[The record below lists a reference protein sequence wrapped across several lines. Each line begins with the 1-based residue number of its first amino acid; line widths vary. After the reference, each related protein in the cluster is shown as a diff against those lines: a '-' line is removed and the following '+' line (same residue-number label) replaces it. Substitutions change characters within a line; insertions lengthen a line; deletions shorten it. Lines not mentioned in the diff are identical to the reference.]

1 MSISLELPLFKT
13 SHSLSLLPY
22 NSTSSFS
29 SGKKIKCKRKWKP
42 PYYCSSNSSSSRI
55 RVTMNEND
63 ESCPPSVCENENDS
77 NNKFVQVIAI
87 GSRKDAL
94 LDFCWDSPLNSSS
107 SLQFWNIVTDG
118 SPNVQLQQRLLGKDL
133 TPRIVEAPSF
143 IQTCSKAIILLAS
156 AGYGSDDA
164 GAIDILRT
172 AKSLDCFA
180 IAIIIKPFSFEG
192 QRRLEEVKDL
202 AAKLQ
207 DHINFYIDIDTDR
220 LLEKDSVTLDE
231 ALKTANNAVFLA
243 VNAIS
248 TLSSDMHRKL
258 VDIVHSNVKELKVSE
273 IFKILGIYKEA
284 KIGFGAGSNIKTSIL
299 QAIYDCPFIGA
310 GVKELNGMVIC
321 VVTTS
326 NIIGNNDLQSFL
338 HTFRQIT
345 GYTGETII
353 SFVHEPN
360 LEPDLLV
367 TTVFTLGLVEQAS
380 RKSSIF
386 SRLAHHFPFVFN
398 LLRRNH
404 QQSNDTRGNSE
415 FDNACVSEVIG
426 PPDTS
431 EIENKISNES
441 VSEGFYNYSND
452 ALTLLTD
459 CNNIDASSRSGQSE
473 AEFYESRTEPSN
485 LYDQIVEGTPFQREL
500 LNSWNLGPGY
510 QIAQQWA
517 KERSA
522 DSRASTMIDNLGIFC
537 LPVGV
542 RASEEL
548 DFFCSQQ
555 QEPKTENDVKEPPTG
570 ASFDVMRDFYST
582 AATLL
587 KGKTADV
594 RKKQGVLSTRA
605 ASMLEAER
613 DSPKKWTPVVEIQYR
628 GGIYRGR
635 CQGGLP
641 EGKGRLILE
650 DRSIYEGMW
659 RYGKRSGLG
668 IFYFSNGD
676 VFQGSWR
683 DDMMHGKGWFYFHT
697 GDRWFANF
705 WKGKANGEG
714 RFYSKSGDIFFGRF
728 RDGWRHGDFLCID
741 VGGKRCI
748 EIWDEGVLVSR
759 KQLNS
764 DSGTE

>member
-1 MSISLELPLFKT
+1 MS
-13 SHSLSLLPY
+13 
-22 NSTSSFS
+22 
-29 SGKKIKCKRKWKP
+29 
-42 PYYCSSNSSSSRI
+42 
-55 RVTMNEND
+55 END

-77 NNKFVQVIAI
+77 NNKCVQVIAI

-94 LDFCWDSPLNSSS
+94 LDFCLDSPLNSSS

-118 SPNVQLQQRLLGKDL
+118 SPNVQLQQRFLGKNL

-164 GAIDILRT
+164 GAIDILKT

-192 QRRLEEVKDL
+192 QRRLDEVL
-202 AAKLQ
+202 FESFMLSVIAGGFS
-207 DHINFYIDIDTDR
+207 NIDTDR

-248 TLSSDMHRKL
+248 TLLSDMHRKL
-258 VDIVHSNVKELKVSE
+258 IDIVHSNVKELKVSE
-273 IFKILGIYKEA
+273 IFKILGNYKEA

-321 VVTTS
+321 VVATS

-345 GYTGETII
+345 EYTGETIV

-367 TTVFTLGLVEQAS
+367 TTVVTLGLVEQAS

-404 QQSNDTRGNSE
+404 QQSNDTQGNSE

-426 PPDTS
+426 PPGTS
-431 EIENKISNES
+431 EIENKISDES

-452 ALTLLTD
+452 APTLLTNY
-459 CNNIDASSRSGQSE
+459 NNDASSGSGQSE
-473 AEFYESRTEPSN
+473 AEFYESRTEPPN
-485 LYDQIVEGTPFQREL
+485 LYDQIAEGTPFQREL

-537 LPVGV
+537 LPIGV

-548 DFFCSQQ
+548 DIFCSQQ

-650 DRSIYEGMW
+650 DGSIYEGMW

-714 RFYSKSGDIFFGRF
+714 RFYSKFGDIFFGRF

-741 VGGKRCI
+741 VGGKSFPLP
-748 EIWDEGVLVSR
+748 E
-759 KQLNS
+759 KQA
-764 DSGTE
+764 

>member
-1 MSISLELPLFKT
+1 MV
-13 SHSLSLLPY
+13 
-22 NSTSSFS
+22 
-29 SGKKIKCKRKWKP
+29 KKI
-42 PYYCSSNSSSSRI
+42 
-55 RVTMNEND
+55 ND
-63 ESCPPSVCENENDS
+63 CG
-77 NNKFVQVIAI
+77 
-87 GSRKDAL
+87 GSDEPVVDGDR
-94 LDFCWDSPLNSSS
+94 
-107 SLQFWNIVTDG
+107 NIVTDG
-118 SPNVQLQQRLLGKDL
+118 SPNVQLQQRFLGKNL

-164 GAIDILRT
+164 GAIDILKT

-192 QRRLEEVKDL
+192 QRRLDEAEPEYYGFSL
-202 AAKLQ
+202 S
-207 DHINFYIDIDTDR
+207 YTDIDTDR

-248 TLSSDMHRKL
+248 TLLSDMHRKL
-258 VDIVHSNVKELKVSE
+258 IDIVHSNVKELKVSE
-273 IFKILGIYKEA
+273 IFKILGNYKEA

-321 VVTTS
+321 VVATS

-345 GYTGETII
+345 EYTGETIV

-367 TTVFTLGLVEQAS
+367 TTVVTLGLVEQAS

-404 QQSNDTRGNSE
+404 QQSNDTQGNSE

-426 PPDTS
+426 PPGTS
-431 EIENKISNES
+431 EIENKISDES

-452 ALTLLTD
+452 APTLLTNY
-459 CNNIDASSRSGQSE
+459 NNDASSGSGQSE
-473 AEFYESRTEPSN
+473 AEFYESRTEPPN
-485 LYDQIVEGTPFQREL
+485 LYDQIAEGTPFQREL

-537 LPVGV
+537 LPIGV

-548 DFFCSQQ
+548 DIFCSQQ

-650 DRSIYEGMW
+650 DGSIYEGMW

-714 RFYSKSGDIFFGRF
+714 RFYSKFGDIFFGRF

-741 VGGKRCI
+741 VGGKRYTRI
-748 EIWDEGVLVSR
+748 IIFAGALRFGMRVFL
-759 KQLNS
+759 
-764 DSGTE
+764 

>member
-1 MSISLELPLFKT
+1 MS
-13 SHSLSLLPY
+13 
-22 NSTSSFS
+22 
-29 SGKKIKCKRKWKP
+29 
-42 PYYCSSNSSSSRI
+42 
-55 RVTMNEND
+55 END

-77 NNKFVQVIAI
+77 NNKCVQVIAI

-94 LDFCWDSPLNSSS
+94 LDFCLDSPLNSSS

-118 SPNVQLQQRLLGKDL
+118 SPNVQLQQRFLGKNL

-164 GAIDILRT
+164 GAIDILKT

-192 QRRLEEVKDL
+192 QRRLDEVL
-202 AAKLQ
+202 FESFMLSVIAGGFS
-207 DHINFYIDIDTDR
+207 NIDTDR

-248 TLSSDMHRKL
+248 TLLSDMHRKL
-258 VDIVHSNVKELKVSE
+258 IDIVHSNVKELKVSE
-273 IFKILGIYKEA
+273 IFKILGNYKEA

-321 VVTTS
+321 VVATS

-345 GYTGETII
+345 EYTGETIV

-367 TTVFTLGLVEQAS
+367 TTVVTLGLVEQAS

-404 QQSNDTRGNSE
+404 QQSNDTQGNSE

-426 PPDTS
+426 PPGTS
-431 EIENKISNES
+431 EIENKISDES

-452 ALTLLTD
+452 APTLLTNY
-459 CNNIDASSRSGQSE
+459 NNDASSGSGQSE
-473 AEFYESRTEPSN
+473 AEFYESRTEPPN
-485 LYDQIVEGTPFQREL
+485 LYDQIAEGTPFQREL

-537 LPVGV
+537 LPIGV

-548 DFFCSQQ
+548 DIFCSQQ

-650 DRSIYEGMW
+650 DGSIYEGMW

-714 RFYSKSGDIFFGRF
+714 RFYSKFGDIFFGRF

>member
-1 MSISLELPLFKT
+1 MS
-13 SHSLSLLPY
+13 
-22 NSTSSFS
+22 
-29 SGKKIKCKRKWKP
+29 
-42 PYYCSSNSSSSRI
+42 
-55 RVTMNEND
+55 END

-77 NNKFVQVIAI
+77 NNKCVQVIAI

-94 LDFCWDSPLNSSS
+94 LDFCLDSPLNSSS

-118 SPNVQLQQRLLGKDL
+118 SPNVQLQQ
-133 TPRIVEAPSF
+133 
-143 IQTCSKAIILLAS
+143 S

-164 GAIDILRT
+164 GAIDILKT

-192 QRRLEEVKDL
+192 QRRLDEAEPEYYGFSL
-202 AAKLQ
+202 S
-207 DHINFYIDIDTDR
+207 YTDIDTDR

-248 TLSSDMHRKL
+248 TLLSDMHRKL
-258 VDIVHSNVKELKVSE
+258 IDIVHSNVKELKVSE
-273 IFKILGIYKEA
+273 IFKILGNYKEA

-321 VVTTS
+321 VVATS

-345 GYTGETII
+345 EYTGETIV

-367 TTVFTLGLVEQAS
+367 TTVVTLGLVEQAS

-404 QQSNDTRGNSE
+404 QQSNDTQGNSE

-426 PPDTS
+426 PPGTS
-431 EIENKISNES
+431 EIENKISDES

-452 ALTLLTD
+452 APTLLTNY
-459 CNNIDASSRSGQSE
+459 NNDASSGSGQSE
-473 AEFYESRTEPSN
+473 AEFYESRTEPPN
-485 LYDQIVEGTPFQREL
+485 LYDQIAEGTPFQREL

-537 LPVGV
+537 LPIGV

-548 DFFCSQQ
+548 DIFCSQQ

-605 ASMLEAER
+605 ASMLKERVSEPLRATYPVPMQEAER

-650 DRSIYEGMW
+650 DGSIYEGMW

-714 RFYSKSGDIFFGRF
+714 RFYSKFGDIFFGRF

>member
-1 MSISLELPLFKT
+1 MV
-13 SHSLSLLPY
+13 
-22 NSTSSFS
+22 
-29 SGKKIKCKRKWKP
+29 KKI
-42 PYYCSSNSSSSRI
+42 
-55 RVTMNEND
+55 ND
-63 ESCPPSVCENENDS
+63 CG
-77 NNKFVQVIAI
+77 
-87 GSRKDAL
+87 GSDEPVVDGDR
-94 LDFCWDSPLNSSS
+94 
-107 SLQFWNIVTDG
+107 WNIVTDG
-118 SPNVQLQQRLLGKDL
+118 SPNVQLQQRFLGKNL

-164 GAIDILRT
+164 GAIDILKT

-192 QRRLEEVKDL
+192 QRRLDEVKDL

-207 DHINFYIDIDTDR
+207 DHINFYIGRLNVYDPFLFLLTFGTNGLNKAEPEYYGFSLSYTDIDTDR

-248 TLSSDMHRKL
+248 TLLSDMHRKL
-258 VDIVHSNVKELKVSE
+258 IDIVHSNVKELKVSE
-273 IFKILGIYKEA
+273 IFKILGNYKEA

-321 VVTTS
+321 VVATS

-345 GYTGETII
+345 EYTGETIV

-367 TTVFTLGLVEQAS
+367 TTVVTLGLVEQAS

-404 QQSNDTRGNSE
+404 QQSNDTQGNSE

-426 PPDTS
+426 PPGTS
-431 EIENKISNES
+431 EIENKISDES

-452 ALTLLTD
+452 APTLLTNY
-459 CNNIDASSRSGQSE
+459 NNDASSGSGQSE
-473 AEFYESRTEPSN
+473 AEFYESRTEPPN
-485 LYDQIVEGTPFQREL
+485 LYDQIAEGTPFQREL

-537 LPVGV
+537 LPIGV

-548 DFFCSQQ
+548 DIFCSQQ

-605 ASMLEAER
+605 ASMLKERVSEPLRATYPVPMQEAER

-650 DRSIYEGMW
+650 DGSIYEGMW

-714 RFYSKSGDIFFGRF
+714 RFYSKFGDIFFGRF

-741 VGGKRCI
+741 VGGKSFPLP
-748 EIWDEGVLVSR
+748 E
-759 KQLNS
+759 KQA
-764 DSGTE
+764 

>member
-1 MSISLELPLFKT
+1 MS
-13 SHSLSLLPY
+13 
-22 NSTSSFS
+22 
-29 SGKKIKCKRKWKP
+29 
-42 PYYCSSNSSSSRI
+42 
-55 RVTMNEND
+55 END

-77 NNKFVQVIAI
+77 NNKCVQVIAI

-94 LDFCWDSPLNSSS
+94 LDFCLDSPLNSSS

-118 SPNVQLQQRLLGKDL
+118 SPNVQLQQRFLGKNL

-164 GAIDILRT
+164 GAIDILKT

-192 QRRLEEVKDL
+192 QRRLDEAEPEYYGFSL
-202 AAKLQ
+202 S
-207 DHINFYIDIDTDR
+207 YTDIDTDR

-248 TLSSDMHRKL
+248 TLLSDMHRKL
-258 VDIVHSNVKELKVSE
+258 IDIVHSNVKELKVSE
-273 IFKILGIYKEA
+273 IFKILGNYKEA

-321 VVTTS
+321 VVATS

-345 GYTGETII
+345 EYTGETIV

-367 TTVFTLGLVEQAS
+367 TTVVTLGLVEQAS

-404 QQSNDTRGNSE
+404 QQSNDTQGNSE

-426 PPDTS
+426 PPGTS
-431 EIENKISNES
+431 EIENKISDES

-452 ALTLLTD
+452 APTLLTNY
-459 CNNIDASSRSGQSE
+459 NNDASSGSGQSE
-473 AEFYESRTEPSN
+473 AEFYESRTEPPN
-485 LYDQIVEGTPFQREL
+485 LYDQIAEGTPFQREL

-537 LPVGV
+537 LPIGV

-548 DFFCSQQ
+548 DIFCSQQ

-650 DRSIYEGMW
+650 DGSIYEGMW

-714 RFYSKSGDIFFGRF
+714 RFYSKFGDIFFGRF

-741 VGGKRCI
+741 VGGKSFPLP
-748 EIWDEGVLVSR
+748 E
-759 KQLNS
+759 KQA
-764 DSGTE
+764 

>member
-1 MSISLELPLFKT
+1 MS
-13 SHSLSLLPY
+13 
-22 NSTSSFS
+22 
-29 SGKKIKCKRKWKP
+29 
-42 PYYCSSNSSSSRI
+42 
-55 RVTMNEND
+55 END

-77 NNKFVQVIAI
+77 NNKCVQVIAI

-94 LDFCWDSPLNSSS
+94 LDFCLDSPLNSSS

-118 SPNVQLQQRLLGKDL
+118 SPNVQLQQ
-133 TPRIVEAPSF
+133 
-143 IQTCSKAIILLAS
+143 S

-164 GAIDILRT
+164 GAIDILKT

-192 QRRLEEVKDL
+192 QRRLDEAEPEYYGFSL
-202 AAKLQ
+202 S
-207 DHINFYIDIDTDR
+207 YTDIDTDR

-248 TLSSDMHRKL
+248 TLLSDMHRKL
-258 VDIVHSNVKELKVSE
+258 IDIVHSNVKELKVSE
-273 IFKILGIYKEA
+273 IFKILGNYKEA

-321 VVTTS
+321 VVATS

-345 GYTGETII
+345 EYTGETIV

-367 TTVFTLGLVEQAS
+367 TTVVTLGLVEQAS

-404 QQSNDTRGNSE
+404 QQSNDTQGNSE

-426 PPDTS
+426 PPGTS
-431 EIENKISNES
+431 EIENKISDES

-452 ALTLLTD
+452 APTLLTNY
-459 CNNIDASSRSGQSE
+459 NNDASSGSGQSE
-473 AEFYESRTEPSN
+473 AEFYESRTEPPN
-485 LYDQIVEGTPFQREL
+485 LYDQIAEGTPFQREL

-537 LPVGV
+537 LPIGV

-548 DFFCSQQ
+548 DIFCSQQ

-605 ASMLEAER
+605 ASMLKERVSEPLRATYPVPMQEAER

-650 DRSIYEGMW
+650 DGSIYEGMW

-714 RFYSKSGDIFFGRF
+714 RFYSKFGDIFFGRF

-741 VGGKRCI
+741 VGGKSFPLP
-748 EIWDEGVLVSR
+748 E
-759 KQLNS
+759 KQA
-764 DSGTE
+764 

>member
-13 SHSLSLLPY
+13 SHSVSLLPY
-22 NSTSSFS
+22 NATSSFS

-55 RVTMNEND
+55 RVTMSEND

-77 NNKFVQVIAI
+77 NNKCVQVIAI

-94 LDFCWDSPLNSSS
+94 LDFCLDSPLNSSS

-118 SPNVQLQQRLLGKDL
+118 SPNVQLQQRFLGKNL

-164 GAIDILRT
+164 GAIDILKT

-192 QRRLEEVKDL
+192 QRRLDEVKDL

-248 TLSSDMHRKL
+248 TLLSDMHRKL
-258 VDIVHSNVKELKVSE
+258 IDIVHSNVKELKVSE
-273 IFKILGIYKEA
+273 IFKILGNYKEA

-321 VVTTS
+321 VVATS

-345 GYTGETII
+345 EYTGETIV

-367 TTVFTLGLVEQAS
+367 TTVVTLGLVEQAS

-404 QQSNDTRGNSE
+404 QQSNDTQGNSE

-426 PPDTS
+426 PPGTS
-431 EIENKISNES
+431 EIENKISDES

-452 ALTLLTD
+452 APTLLTNY
-459 CNNIDASSRSGQSE
+459 NNDASSGSGQSE
-473 AEFYESRTEPSN
+473 AEFYESRTEPPN
-485 LYDQIVEGTPFQREL
+485 LYDQIAEGTPFQREL

-537 LPVGV
+537 LPIGV

-548 DFFCSQQ
+548 DIFCSQQ

-650 DRSIYEGMW
+650 DGSIYEGMW

-714 RFYSKSGDIFFGRF
+714 RFYSKFGDIFFGRF

>member
-13 SHSLSLLPY
+13 SHSVSLLPY
-22 NSTSSFS
+22 NATSSFS

-55 RVTMNEND
+55 RVTMSEND

-77 NNKFVQVIAI
+77 NNKCVQVIAI

-94 LDFCWDSPLNSSS
+94 LDFCLDSPLNSSS

-118 SPNVQLQQRLLGKDL
+118 SPNVQLQQRFLGKNL

-164 GAIDILRT
+164 GAIDILKT

-192 QRRLEEVKDL
+192 QRRLDEVKDL

-248 TLSSDMHRKL
+248 TLLSDMHRKL
-258 VDIVHSNVKELKVSE
+258 IDIVHSNVKELKVSE
-273 IFKILGIYKEA
+273 IFKILGNYKEA

-321 VVTTS
+321 VVATS

-345 GYTGETII
+345 EYTGETIV

-367 TTVFTLGLVEQAS
+367 TTVVTLGLVEQAS

-404 QQSNDTRGNSE
+404 QQSNDTQGNSE

-426 PPDTS
+426 PPGTS
-431 EIENKISNES
+431 EIENKISDES

-452 ALTLLTD
+452 APTLLTNY
-459 CNNIDASSRSGQSE
+459 NNDASSGSGQSE
-473 AEFYESRTEPSN
+473 AEFYESRTEPPN
-485 LYDQIVEGTPFQREL
+485 LYDQIAEGTPFQREL

-537 LPVGV
+537 LPIGV

-548 DFFCSQQ
+548 DIFCSQQ

-605 ASMLEAER
+605 ASMLFPCR
-613 DSPKKWTPVVEIQYR
+613 KLNEIHR
-628 GGIYRGR
+628 KN
-635 CQGGLP
+635 GL
-641 EGKGRLILE
+641 LW
-650 DRSIYEGMW
+650 W
-659 RYGKRSGLG
+659 RYNTEEES
-668 IFYFSNGD
+668 IGD
-676 VFQGSWR
+676 DVKGVFLKER
-683 DDMMHGKGWFYFHT
+683 
-697 GDRWFANF
+697 
-705 WKGKANGEG
+705 
-714 RFYSKSGDIFFGRF
+714 
-728 RDGWRHGDFLCID
+728 
-741 VGGKRCI
+741 V
-748 EIWDEGVLVSR
+748 V
-759 KQLNS
+759 
-764 DSGTE
+764 

>member
-1 MSISLELPLFKT
+1 MV
-13 SHSLSLLPY
+13 
-22 NSTSSFS
+22 
-29 SGKKIKCKRKWKP
+29 KKI
-42 PYYCSSNSSSSRI
+42 
-55 RVTMNEND
+55 ND
-63 ESCPPSVCENENDS
+63 CG
-77 NNKFVQVIAI
+77 
-87 GSRKDAL
+87 GSDEPVVDGDR
-94 LDFCWDSPLNSSS
+94 
-107 SLQFWNIVTDG
+107 NIVTDG
-118 SPNVQLQQRLLGKDL
+118 SPNVQLQQ
-133 TPRIVEAPSF
+133 
-143 IQTCSKAIILLAS
+143 S

-164 GAIDILRT
+164 GAIDILKT

-192 QRRLEEVKDL
+192 QRRLDEAEPEYYGFSL
-202 AAKLQ
+202 S
-207 DHINFYIDIDTDR
+207 YTDIDTDR

-248 TLSSDMHRKL
+248 TLLSDMHRKL
-258 VDIVHSNVKELKVSE
+258 IDIVHSNVKELKVSE
-273 IFKILGIYKEA
+273 IFKILGNYKEA

-321 VVTTS
+321 VVATS

-345 GYTGETII
+345 EYTGETIV

-367 TTVFTLGLVEQAS
+367 TTVVTLGLVEQAS

-404 QQSNDTRGNSE
+404 QQSNDTQGNSE

-426 PPDTS
+426 PPGTS
-431 EIENKISNES
+431 EIENKISDES

-452 ALTLLTD
+452 APTLLTNY
-459 CNNIDASSRSGQSE
+459 NNDASSGSGQSE
-473 AEFYESRTEPSN
+473 AEFYESRTEPPN
-485 LYDQIVEGTPFQREL
+485 LYDQIAEGTPFQREL

-537 LPVGV
+537 LPIGV

-548 DFFCSQQ
+548 DIFCSQQ

-605 ASMLEAER
+605 ASMLKERVSEPLRATYPVPMQEAER

-650 DRSIYEGMW
+650 DGSIYEGMW

-714 RFYSKSGDIFFGRF
+714 RFYSKFGDIFFGRF

-741 VGGKRCI
+741 VGGKSFPLP
-748 EIWDEGVLVSR
+748 E
-759 KQLNS
+759 KQA
-764 DSGTE
+764 